1 LKYTKNTKTKA
12 IENKIEVRNMK
23 IEILGTGCA
32 KCKKTKEI
40 IEKVL
45 KETGVEAE
53 VVKVEDVEKIL
64 NYGVMVTPAVV
75 VDGDLKTVGKAP
87 DEKEVRKWISQ

>member
-1 LKYTKNTKTKA
+1 
-12 IENKIEVRNMK
+12 MK
-23 IEILGTGCA
+23 IEILGTGCS

-53 VVKVEDVEKIL
+53 VLKVEDFETIL

-75 VDGDLKTVGKAP
+75 VDGDVKVAGKVP
-87 DEKEVRKWISQ
+87 DEKDIRKWIN

>member
-1 LKYTKNTKTKA
+1 
-12 IENKIEVRNMK
+12 MK
-23 IEILGTGCA
+23 IEILGTGCS

-53 VVKVEDVEKIL
+53 VLKVEDFETIL

-75 VDGDLKTVGKAP
+75 IDGDVKVAGKVP
-87 DEKEVRKWISQ
+87 DEKEIRKWIK

>member
-1 LKYTKNTKTKA
+1 
-12 IENKIEVRNMK
+12 MK
-23 IEILGTGCA
+23 IEILGTGCP

-45 KETGVEAE
+45 AETGKKAE
-53 VVKVEDVEKIL
+53 VVKVEDFESIL

-75 VDGDLKTVGKAP
+75 VDGEVKLAGKVP
-87 DEKEVRKWISQ
+87 DEKDIRKWIE

>member
-1 LKYTKNTKTKA
+1 M
-12 IENKIEVRNMK
+12 KIEV
-23 IEILGTGCA
+23 LGTGCS

-45 KETGVEAE
+45 KQNGIEAE
-53 VVKVEDVEKIL
+53 VIKVEDIEAIL

-75 VDGDLKTVGKAP
+75 IDGEVKLAGRVP
-87 DEKEVRKWISQ
+87 DEKEVRKWIA

>member
-1 LKYTKNTKTKA
+1 
-12 IENKIEVRNMK
+12 MK
-23 IEILGTGCA
+23 IEILGTGCP
-32 KCKKTKEI
+32 KCKKTKEV

-53 VVKVEDVEKIL
+53 VVKVEDIEKIL

-75 VDGDLKTVGKAP
+75 VDGDLKTVGKVP
-87 DEKEVRKWISQ
+87 DGKEVRKWLSQ

>member
-1 LKYTKNTKTKA
+1 LKKQKNIRKL
-12 IENKIEVRNMK
+12 IESKIEVKNMK
-23 IEILGTGCA
+23 IEILGTGCP
-32 KCKKTKEI
+32 KCKKTKEV

-53 VVKVEDVEKIL
+53 VVKVEDFETIL

-75 VDGDLKTVGKAP
+75 IDGEVKLAGKAP
-87 DEKEVRKWISQ
+87 DEKDIRKWITE